1 MIEFFLNILLFLLV
15 VLGIL
20 IIIVLSITTIILLSP
35 LKYNF
40 EGGNKEGKI
49 FANGKFSWLFKSIIG
64 DFYYHEDEEP
74 VLKLRLFGKDVEE
87 IIRKI
92 QEIQWKKEKKQR
104 EKKEKER
111 NKGNKDKANKDKSN
125 KKENILVARENQ
137 EQQEQEDENSDLN
150 ISQNEEI
157 STENNIEDNEVEIEI
172 IIDTDNQEQ
181 TGYRR
186 VKLSEVEELE
196 ELEAKKKRIKY
207 TLDDLEWFSL
217 IEKLKTICK
226 KTVDFIKTN
235 IKKIIDKITKGYKE
249 LKNAYLEFKSI
260 RNKKIILNKA
270 IKSIKSILREFLPRE
285 LNVSGVI
292 GFDDPSTT
300 GYFMGFIGA
309 LVGRYG
315 EHIDIEGDFSKSN
328 YENISVDGKGN
339 IVFGKVI
346 FAIGSFWFDP
356 IFQNEF
362 KNFFNKRRM

>member
-20 IIIVLSITTIILLSP
+20 IIIVLSIATIILLSP

-49 FANGKFSWLFKSIIG
+49 FANGKFSWLFKSIMG

-74 VLKLRLFGKDVEE
+74 ILKLRLFGKDVEE

-104 EKKEKER
+104 EKKENKE
-111 NKGNKDKANKDKSN
+111 NKENEGKAN

-137 EQQEQEDENSDLN
+137 EEQEDEDSDLN

-157 STENNIEDNEVEIEI
+157 STEDNEIEIEI
-172 IIDTDNQEQ
+172 IDADNQEQ

-217 IEKLKTICK
+217 IEKLKTICE

-249 LKNAYLEFKSI
+249 LKNAYLKFKSI

-285 LNVSGVI
+285 LNISGVI